1 MGSMEQTKPS
11 QDGDRPDENP
21 YAPPREDLRSAVLE
35 NVTDHVANLRAKHI
49 RRESCIRIAGLIGL
63 FLAGCAVL
71 TFAFGSLLEIYNH
84 AAVEPWRYRR
94 WVARMSGVISIAVL
108 AFVTNLGLFRLRNWG
123 RWALTLAATLP
134 VPALVCVWLL
144 LNSNANP
151 EAQESL
157 NTADLTVLFVMSAL
171 SCPPLLF
178 LMWSP
183 KGEMVFSP
191 QYSQTIR
198 QTPGLRSGCSGT
210 FAALAAVSAEA
221 IAYLV
226 LLLTV
231 LSILLMLGLIR
242 SI

>member
-1 MGSMEQTKPS
+1 MRSHENLGVQTERLNAGSVPIGLDSPGLVDQCESTS
-11 QDGDRPDENP
+11 I
-21 YAPPREDLRSAVLE
+21 LVLE
-35 NVTDHVANLRAKHI
+35 TLVPTIKN
-49 RRESCIRIAGLIGL
+49 
-63 FLAGCAVL
+63 
-71 TFAFGSLLEIYNH
+71 
-84 AAVEPWRYRR
+84 VEPWRYRR

-108 AFVTNLGLFRLRNWG
+108 AFVTNWGLFRLRNWA

-134 VPALVCVWLL
+134 VPALVCVWFL

-183 KGEMVFSP
+183 RGEMVFSP